1 MIKTNRPTVL
11 QFSEIRKS
19 YGRTVALDGVSLAIG
34 EAELVGLLGPNGA
47 GKSTL
52 FQVASG
58 LFAPDS
64 GTLNLFGHSYLQD
77 AHQILSQLGVV
88 FQARSLD
95 LEMTVR
101 ANLKFH
107 GGLFG
112 LFGERLKKRIN
123 AVVDLMEIDELLDKP
138 VGTLSGGNQRRVE
151 IARAMLSE
159 PKLLLLDEPS
169 VGLDTVSRLRLVAH
183 MHKIGGEHGTAIL
196 WATHIV
202 DEVQNADRI
211 AILNRGRIFAEGS
224 PAALMTQCGAANL
237 TDAYVSLSG
246 ANPGVEPE

>member
-1 MIKTNRPTVL
+1 MIKTIRPTVL
-11 QFSEIRKS
+11 QFSDIRKS
-19 YGRTVALDGVSLAIG
+19 YGTTVALDGVSFAVG

-64 GTLNLFGHSYLQD
+64 GALNLFGHSYLQD

-95 LEMTVR
+95 LEMTAR

-112 LFGERLKKRIN
+112 LFGDRLKKRI
-123 AVVDLMEIDELLDKP
+123 ATVSDLMEIDTQLDKP

-159 PKLLLLDEPS
+159 PKLLLLDEPT

-202 DEVQNADRI
+202 DEVQDADRI
-211 AILNRGRIFAEGS
+211 AILNHGRIVAEGT
-224 PAALMTQCGAANL
+224 PAALMTQAQAANL

-246 ANPGVEPE
+246 ASPGVEQG

>member
-1 MIKTNRPTVL
+1 MIKTIRPTVL

-19 YGRTVALDGVSLAIG
+19 YGKTIALDDVTFGVG

-64 GTLNLFGHSYLQD
+64 GALSLFGHSYLQD
-77 AHQILSQLGVV
+77 AHLILSQLGVV

-112 LFGERLKKRIN
+112 LFGNRLKRRIA
-123 AVVDLMEIDELLDKP
+123 AVIDLMEIDTLLDKP

-151 IARAMLSE
+151 IARAMLSA
-159 PKLLLLDEPS
+159 PTLLLLDEPS

-183 MHKIGGEHGTAIL
+183 MHMIGAEQGTAIL

-211 AILNRGRIFAEGS
+211 VILNHGRIVADGT
-224 PAALMTQCGAANL
+224 PAALMSQTGAANL

-246 ANPGVEPE
+246 ANPGAEPG